1 MPGLGQ
7 EQLDS
12 ARRVG
17 FKVARVSKLL
27 TIGEFSARCGLSAG
41 LLRTYAA
48 EGLLVPA
55 AVDAWSGYRYGARH
69 QFPCA
74 ALIRDLRR
82 AGITLRSS
90 PASCTTPTRPPQQR
104 LPCR

>member
-82 AGITLRSS
+82 AGITLREFAGFLHD
-90 PASCTTPTRPPQQR
+90 PDQAPQQR